1 MNTTKYRTG
10 NTICI
15 LDRHVILTQK
25 LKELVC
31 GGGWG
36 SGAGTSFQIIQT
48 FPLSKNTSI
57 SDTMP
62 SAHSLSWSC

>member
-15 LDRHVILTQK
+15 LDRHVKLTQK

-31 GGGWG
+31 GGGVG
-36 SGAGTSFQIIQT
+36 GGGGDIFSN
-48 FPLSKNTSI
+48 NTEF
-57 SDTMP
+57 
-62 SAHSLSWSC
+62 SA